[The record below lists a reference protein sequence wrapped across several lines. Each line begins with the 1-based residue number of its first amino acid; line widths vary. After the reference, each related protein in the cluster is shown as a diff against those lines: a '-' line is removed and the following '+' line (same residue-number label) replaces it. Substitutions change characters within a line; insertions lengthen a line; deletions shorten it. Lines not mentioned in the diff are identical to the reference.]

1 MSYVVRL
8 EQFEGPLDLLLHL
21 IQREDIDI
29 YDIPIARITDQYLAH
44 IENMER
50 LDLQVAGDFVVM
62 AATLLRIKARLLLPV
77 ERPDEQPEE
86 DPRHELVAR
95 LLEYKKYKEAALR
108 LEAHERESLQRF
120 TRPLDPELLEEAR
133 RLGDEETF
141 EVNMPQL
148 IRALQ
153 GVLARIDEIVTHE
166 IEREPVSLDEKCQ
179 LLRVRLVP
187 TGRCAFSE
195 LFSADRSRLDVIVTF
210 MAILELIKRGE
221 LRAHQ
226 SDSASELWIFR
237 REDREQRGE
246 ERASV

>member
-29 YDIPIARITDQYLAH
+29 YDIPIARITDQYLQH

-62 AATLLRIKARLLLPV
+62 AATLLRIKARMLLPV
-77 ERPDEQPEE
+77 ERPDEAPEE

-95 LLEYKKYKEAALR
+95 LIEYKKFKEAALR
-108 LEAHERESLQRF
+108 LEAQERDMLQRF

-153 GVLARIDEIVTHE
+153 GVLSRIDEIVTHE
-166 IEREPVSLDEKCQ
+166 IRREPVSLDEKCD
-179 LLRVRLVP
+179 LLRVHLAP

-195 LFSADRSRLDVIVTF
+195 LFSGDRTRIDVIVTF

-226 SDSASELWIFR
+226 SDNSSELWVFR
-237 REDREQRGE
+237 RDGQEGGE
-246 ERASV
+246 GEGRA